1 MAVPDMTPEPFFPI
15 PTPLHHLNTDYLSIS
30 PSFFNCRSVLL
41 DPAAPWPTDG
51 ILCWLALVIADHL
64 PVRPDV
70 LLPLFL
76 GSLFAL
82 VVLALISSL
91 LCQLCFR
98 AMDSNEPPTQ
108 MDVDEEVGKNQ
119 DLMESSE
126 EQAIGLPFPG
136 ALLAD
141 GTFAVEYH
149 IM

>member
-1 MAVPDMTPEPFFPI
+1 M
-15 PTPLHHLNTDYLSIS
+15 LLN
-30 PSFFNCRSVLL
+30 N
-41 DPAAPWPTDG
+41 AAPWSTDG
-51 ILCWLALVIADHL
+51 ILCWLVLVIADHL
-64 PVRPDV
+64 PVRPNV

-82 VVLALISSL
+82 VVLALVSSL

-98 AMDSNEPPTQ
+98 AMNSNEPPTR
-108 MDVDEEVGKNQ
+108 MDVDKEVGKNQ

-126 EQAIGLPFPG
+126 QAVGLPFPG